1 MQGKEEGLERKSCG
15 WEQRQMAISLGVRG
29 NRREREWL
37 SLPCPTRSSCINRG
51 STFLSFTFLSSQ
63 PSLGSLPKIPHPIQL
78 SKSINLPRRESRG
91 CVEGW
96 RQSVSCPFYLGVPHC
111 ALSVLCKPSLFY
123 EMSSAQRPVT
133 IPPNPL
139 PSSVY
144 TRIWGQHLQIDPEIV
159 SASILTS
166 LGRGQGNLQG
176 FTPHLLAAK
185 KLGSRLKGEI
195 QPSRLR
201 F

>member
-1 MQGKEEGLERKSCG
+1 MQGKEEGLDRKSCG

-111 ALSVLCKPSLFY
+111 ALSVLCKPSLFLWNVLSTAPCNNPPQPPAFQCLHQD
-123 EMSSAQRPVT
+123 MRTASSNRSRNCVCIHSDLSWQRAGKLARLHTP
-133 IPPNPL
+133 
-139 PSSVY
+139 
-144 TRIWGQHLQIDPEIV
+144 
-159 SASILTS
+159 S
-166 LGRGQGNLQG
+166 LG
-176 FTPHLLAAK
+176 
-185 KLGSRLKGEI
+185 S
-195 QPSRLR
+195 
-201 F
+201 